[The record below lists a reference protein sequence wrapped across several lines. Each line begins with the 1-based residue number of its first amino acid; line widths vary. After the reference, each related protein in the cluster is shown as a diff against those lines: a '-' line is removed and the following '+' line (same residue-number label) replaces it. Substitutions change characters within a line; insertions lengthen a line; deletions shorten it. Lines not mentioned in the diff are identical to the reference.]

1 MNRREFLIS
10 SAAIGAAAYMSSAAA
25 PPAPATTTTTAP
37 RIPDNVLWHDVREWG
52 VEGRGFNDTEQY
64 FDRLPARA
72 KDVVRPEVWAL
83 ARNSAGMSA
92 LFEAATPSLYVRYE
106 LTGDRIAMAHMPAT
120 GVSGVD
126 LYTKFNGKPRWLA
139 TVRPAEQKV
148 IATLVADMPAERR
161 QFMLNLPLYNGVK
174 SLEIGVPKGAT
185 FAPIAPRKEKP
196 VLIYGTSITQ
206 GGCASRPGL
215 AWPAILGRKL
225 DRPMLNFGFSGN
237 GKMEVEVA
245 RFLAEIDA
253 SIFVLDCLANMGRV
267 AVTPSTIAVVKVLR
281 EAHPK
286 TPILFLEEHPWDDN
300 YILPQRA
307 ENHAQR
313 IRDFRAAHD
322 KLVADGV
329 TNLHYRTGED
339 LDGND
344 SEATVD
350 GNHPNDLGMM
360 RHAEALEA
368 DFRKLL

>member
-10 SAAIGAAAYMSSAAA
+10 SAVVGAAAYVSSAAPA
-25 PPAPATTTTTAP
+25 PTPATTTAVK
-37 RIPDNVLWHDVREWG
+37 IPDDVVWHDVREWG
-52 VEGRGFNDTEQY
+52 IEGRGFNDTEQY

-72 KDVVRPEVWAL
+72 KDAVRPEVWSL
-83 ARNSAGMSA
+83 ARNSAGMSV
-92 LFEAATPSLYVRYE
+92 LFEALTPSLYVRYE
-106 LTGDRIAMAHMPAT
+106 LTSDRMAMPHMPAT

-126 LYTKFNGKPRWLA
+126 LYTKFNGKPHWLA
-139 TVRPAEQKV
+139 TVKPVEQKV
-148 IATLVADMPAERR
+148 VAALVNEMPAERR
-161 QFMLNLPLYNGVK
+161 VYTLNLPLYNGVK
-174 SLEIGVPKGAT
+174 TLEIGVPKGAR
-185 FAPIAPRKEKP
+185 FVPVAPRKEKP

-245 RFLAEIDA
+245 RFLAEIDPA
-253 SIFVLDCLANMGRV
+253 IFVLDCLANMGKV

-281 EAHPK
+281 EARPK
-286 TPILFLEEHPWDDN
+286 TPILILGEHPWDDN
-300 YILPQRA
+300 YLLPQRA

-313 IRDFRAAHD
+313 SRDYKVAYEE
-322 KLVADGV
+322 LVAEGV
-329 TNLHYRTGED
+329 TNLHYRDGED
-339 LDGND
+339 LNGSDGE
-344 SEATVD
+344 STVD

-368 DFRKLL
+368 DFRKLLG